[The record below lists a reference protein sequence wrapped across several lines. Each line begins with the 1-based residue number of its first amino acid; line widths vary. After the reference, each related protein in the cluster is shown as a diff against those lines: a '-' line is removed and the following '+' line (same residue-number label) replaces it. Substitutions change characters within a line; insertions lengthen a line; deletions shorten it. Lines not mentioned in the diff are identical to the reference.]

1 MTGDAAGGEGAP
13 DGGGAAAR
21 GGGGGGAVT
30 AAGGAGLAALAAL
43 AVMTGLSQFH
53 RAALGVVAPE
63 LADDLALT
71 PAMLGAANGMFF
83 AALLLAQVPVGIAL
97 DRAGPRRTVG
107 ALTGLA
113 VLGAALQA
121 MAPDGAWLLAA
132 RFLIGLGCAGSFMA
146 AVVLCARWHAGA
158 AMTVALS
165 RVFALSQMGILL
177 AGAPLAAAAGLLGWR
192 GALGA
197 SAALTALAGAAWW
210 RLVRDDPAGAP
221 ARQPE
226 TLRQALAGQ
235 ASIWRLPGLPRVLA
249 MHLVGYAAAA
259 TVLGLWA
266 GPYLADVHG
275 LDAAGR
281 GWALAAMGVAMPV
294 GLLLIGPVERR
305 FGPRRRVV
313 TAGAMLAASALL
325 GLAAW
330 PGAPLAAALLLLVL
344 LVLFS
349 AFPVLVV
356 AEGRSLFP
364 DHLVGRGATTVNL
377 AQVLGSAL
385 LPLLVGAVVGLFP
398 EAAGGRPEAAYRAG
412 FGVLGGALLLGVL
425 GWVLLPRDGGRPGAP
440 QRPRPEP
447 GFRSG
452 GAGPG

>member
-1 MTGDAAGGEGAP
+1 MTGVGP
-13 DGGGAAAR
+13 
-21 GGGGGGAVT
+21 
-30 AAGGAGLAALAAL
+30 AALAAL
-43 AVMTGLSQFH
+43 ALMTGLSQFH
-53 RAALGVVAPE
+53 RAALGVIAPE
-63 LADDLALT
+63 LSEDLALS
-71 PAMLGAANGMFF
+71 PAVLGAANGMFF

-113 VLGAALQA
+113 VLGAGLQA
-121 MAPDGAWLLAA
+121 VAPDGGWLLAS

-146 AVVLCARWHAGA
+146 AVVLCARWHQGA

-177 AGAPLAAAAGLLGWR
+177 AGAPLAAVAGLLGWR

-197 SAALTALAGAAWW
+197 SAVLTLLAGLAWW
-210 RLVRDDPAGAP
+210 RLVPEEAAGAP
-221 ARQPE
+221 ARRPE
-226 TLRQALAGQ
+226 TLREALVGQ
-235 ASIWRLPGLPRVLA
+235 VSIWRLPGLSRVLA

-281 GWALAAMGVAMPV
+281 GWALAAMGVAMPA

-313 TAGAMLAASALL
+313 TAGAALAAAALL
-325 GLAAW
+325 GLAVW
-330 PGAPLAAALLLLVL
+330 PGAPLAGALALLVL

-398 EAAGGRPEAAYRAG
+398 EAGGARPEAAYRAA
-412 FGVLGGALLLGVL
+412 FAVLGLALGLGIL
-425 GWVLLPRDGGRPGAP
+425 GWVALPK
-440 QRPRPEP
+440 
-447 GFRSG
+447 G
-452 GAGPG
+452 GAKE